1 MWLSYNEI
9 GYVVAS
15 IEEIRYLT
23 KDSTDFSMAIRNFT
37 MFTMF
42 TKVNVANIFTKLLF
56 KWQIS
61 SKFNKFPNKNTSELQ
76 KFLARAEFLRLDWT
90 IEYIWACIQKL

>member
-1 MWLSYNEI
+1 MWLSYDEI

-42 TKVNVANIFTKLLF
+42 TKQVYMNVYAL
-56 KWQIS
+56 
-61 SKFNKFPNKNTSELQ
+61 SECS
-76 KFLARAEFLRLDWT
+76 
-90 IEYIWACIQKL
+90 EYIYKVVVQMTNFQ